1 MNRTLIASAITGFVL
16 LTAVLVPEPK
26 LDIDTKLHGKTRDEV
41 VSIKSKEIFD
51 NAKKGKFKKNNMEI
65 EIVNIEQI
73 DGGVQVFAKA
83 WKNGNPVGFG
93 ADGSVE
99 IERFRIFNPPLLV
112 DDPNG
117 TITRTI
123 TAPDGRILV
132 RTLRKDPYEALKQV
146 LKHNISLI
154 GKEGTNIFPGKVGN
168 TTDTYYPDP
177 NVEVTSVDG
186 YIENYQ
192 DPGTCSTMSTEASGT
207 SANDTGTSINGLQ
220 YSDGGTDCNLQRGV
234 TLFDT
239 SSIPD
244 TDSISSAVVS
254 LNGQFKANTN
264 SYSIRAVTVA
274 PASNTALAATDF
286 NTFGTTAIANE
297 ITLASFSTT
306 GYNDFTITD
315 LTKIS
320 KTSVTKIGWRLTG
333 DISAA
338 SPTGQNYAQS
348 NSADTAGTTS
358 DPKLVV
364 VHAASAAPARPKMI
378 IID

>member
-132 RTLRKDPYEALKQV
+132 RTLREDPYEALKQV

-168 TTDTYYPDP
+168 TTDTYYPNP

-186 YIENYQ
+186 YIENYA
-192 DPGTCSTMSTEASGT
+192 DPGTCTTMQAEANGT
-207 SANDTGTSINGLQ
+207 TANDAGTNVIAQ
-220 YSDGGTDCNLQRGV
+220 YSDNGTDCNIQRGI
-234 TLFDT
+234 TLFDS

-244 TDSISSAVVS
+244 TDTVSSAILS
-254 LNGQFKANTN
+254 LRGLFIGNTN
-264 SYSIRAVTVA
+264 SYNTRIVTSA
-274 PASNTALAATDF
+274 PASNTALAIGDYSTL
-286 NTFGTTAIANE
+286 GTTSLANE
-297 ITLASFSTT
+297 IAVGSFSTT
-306 GYNDFTITD
+306 GYNDYTLTD
-315 LTKIS
+315 LTKVS
-320 KTSVTKIGWRLTG
+320 KTGVSKFGFRLTG

-338 SPTGQNYAQS
+338 SPTGANYAQAA
-348 NSADTAGTTS
+348 SADTAGTTS

>member
-1 MNRTLIASAITGFVL
+1 MNRTLIASAIIGSVL
-16 LTAVLVPEPK
+16 LTAVLVPEQK

-132 RTLRKDPYEALKQV
+132 RTLREDPYEALKQV

-186 YIENYQ
+186 YIENYA
-192 DPGTCSTMSTEASGT
+192 DPGTCTTMQAQANGT
-207 SANDTGTSINGLQ
+207 TANDAGTNVIAQ
-220 YSDGGTDCNLQRGV
+220 YSDNGTDCNIQRGI
-234 TLFDT
+234 TLFDS

-244 TDSISSAVVS
+244 TDTVSSAVLS
-254 LNGQFKANTN
+254 LRGLFIGNTN
-264 SYSIRAVTVA
+264 SYNTRIVTSA
-274 PASNTALAATDF
+274 PASNTALAIGDYSTL
-286 NTFGTTAIANE
+286 GTTSLANE
-297 ITLASFSTT
+297 IAVGSFSTT
-306 GYNDFTITD
+306 GYNDYTLTD
-315 LTKIS
+315 LTKVS
-320 KTSVTKIGWRLTG
+320 KTGVSKLGFRLTG

-338 SPTGQNYAQS
+338 SPTGANYAQAA
-348 NSADTAGTTS
+348 SADTAGTTS